1 MEKNA
6 IEINKKG
13 WSWLGFLFAPHYYA
27 GYGQLK
33 KGLLLAVI
41 SGIMPLVAVAVGI
54 YGGLKARQELP
65 IKEVEFNWKNVAFT
79 VITMIIVSLISQ
91 TVISKLKDSNG
102 TENNTAMTANSSFFS
117 GGGAMP
123 LTQENVDDYMHRVD
137 EATQKVD
144 QSAELFEKMYEAFK
158 KPLEDMGY
166 DFEETLLNTEKASYN
181 QQNVSDVNAVSNM
194 GIMVNNILQGVY
206 QDKSGAV
213 SSKFISQE
221 TLDKLDLY
229 ENLHAIHDF
238 KSLFN
243 FLDMVIECENMGGGV
258 CTGVNMIGLLQKN
271 IPLNEEIRSNMG
283 SDSSSIYMTYKEELL
298 RGNSFN
304 DIDSSGKY
312 SAGLLKKPNGEKFLF
327 TWFDENSQFHLD
339 HALYEEL
346 KKDAQSAWWL

>member
-1 MEKNA
+1 ME
-6 IEINKKG
+6 NKKG
-13 WSWLGFLFAPHYYA
+13 WSWMGFLFAPHYYA

-41 SGIMPLVAVAVGI
+41 SGIMPLIAIAVGI
-54 YGGLKARQELP
+54 YGGLKARKELP
-65 IKEVEFNWKNVAFT
+65 IKEVAFNWKNVAFT
-79 VITMIIVSLISQ
+79 SITLIVVSLISL
-91 TVISKLKDSNG
+91 TVISGMKESGG
-102 TENNTAMTANSSFFS
+102 TEKNTATTESSGFFS
-117 GGGAMP
+117 SGGAMP

-166 DFEETLLNTEKASYN
+166 DFEETLLNTKKASYN
-181 QQNVSDVNAVSNM
+181 QQNLSDVNAVSNM

-206 QDKSGAV
+206 QDKEGAV
-213 SSKFISQE
+213 ASKFISQE
-221 TLDKLDLY
+221 AIDKLDSY

-243 FLDMVIECENMGGGV
+243 FFDMVIECENMGGGV
-258 CTGVNMIGLLQKN
+258 CSGPNMIGLLQKN
-271 IPLNEEIRSNMG
+271 IPLSEEMRSNMG
-283 SDSSSIYMTYKEELL
+283 NDPMTIYMTYKEEVL
-298 RGNSFN
+298 RSNSFN

-312 SAGLLKKPNGEKFLF
+312 SAGLLKKTNGEKFQF
-327 TWFDENSQFHLD
+327 TWLDENSQFHLD

-346 KKDAQSAWWL
+346 KKDVQSAWWL